1 MAAIERRHGDSRRW
15 YGGRGS
21 KGMACGRRGAALQES
36 ARARVEQARRD
47 EMEGGGDGCALED
60 RLARV
65 SSLLPAHSLMGG
77 RVRSEGMEHAA
88 KTGEEFLDYL

>member
-1 MAAIERRHGDSRRW
+1 MAAIERRNSDGRRW

-21 KGMACGRRGAALQES
+21 KGLACGRRGAALQEA
-36 ARARVEQARRD
+36 ARARVKQARRD
-47 EMEGGGDGCALED
+47 EMERGCDGCALED

-65 SSLLPAHSLMGG
+65 SSLLAAHSLMGG
-77 RVRSEGMEHAA
+77 GVRSEGMEHAA